1 MFGFARIANE
11 EIFSEVCKAYAAH
24 ICVHIRLSA
33 PYASILYNQQQD
45 NTKQTTFAT
54 IEIIHHS
61 VCTKIEPHFH
71 KNKTIPIYFMFNNCF
86 LHSKKDME
94 RCTDNR
100 STTPPLNSKYVEPK
114 LRENGKTI
122 VSSLY
127 DKDDEIDISQTSIA
141 NDTLHVSIT
150 PHSSKLRFEFLNYNL
165 NLQSK
170 KFRNDNFQSN
180 FFF

>member
-1 MFGFARIANE
+1 
-11 EIFSEVCKAYAAH
+11 
-24 ICVHIRLSA
+24 
-33 PYASILYNQQQD
+33 
-45 NTKQTTFAT
+45 
-54 IEIIHHS
+54 
-61 VCTKIEPHFH
+61 
-71 KNKTIPIYFMFNNCF
+71 MFNNCF

-100 STTPPLNSKYVEPK
+100 STTPPLNSKYIEPK

-150 PHSSKLRFEFLNYNL
+150 PHSSKLRFELFNYYL
-165 NLQSK
+165 ILQSK
-170 KFRNDNFQSN
+170 KFGNDNFQSKKKFKFLIEKIIAIPQIFQSFCIIKFYDLCSILN
-180 FFF
+180 PF